1 MHLSRLEIF
10 GFKSFANKLDL
21 RIDDGI
27 TAVVGPNGCGKTNVV
42 DAIRWVLG
50 EQRPRFLRGDRME
63 DVIFN
68 GSERRE
74 PLGMAEVSLTIENA
88 GGMLPI
94 EYNEVTVTRRLFRSG
109 ESTYLINRTACRLMD
124 IENLLMDTGIGPHS
138 YSVIEQGMVDAIISD
153 NPEDRRRLFEEAAG
167 ITKYKA
173 RRKSALQRLSATEED
188 LLRIGDIIGEVER
201 QVGSLGRQVR
211 KAERYQTYRKQLRD
225 LEIRTARF
233 RLGRLHREI
242 GPLLDDSRTSKEKL
256 EGLSAALRK
265 KEAENEKLRLELIAL
280 EKEVGEKDGR
290 IREIDRALH
299 QRGEEMAVLRERIGA
314 LKRLIARSQTE
325 EKRIQARLAESRIE
339 RDTARKNETE
349 AAQILSERVRKAATL
364 EKELEQLEQ
373 RVEEKRNALEQKRK
387 EVADLFGLH
396 VRQTSEQERRKSQ
409 LKGIRIRLG
418 ELTKE
423 REGLGSERKQI
434 HERQEEVEERI
445 AHLQD
450 RLSEEQGERAR
461 LASERTE
468 NESRLRTLNRNRD
481 SLEAEHRAGEEQ
493 LDFWRRMRETYEGY
507 SESVRSLLLDSPVAG
522 QIRGVIGDLIDA
534 DEPFAPAIEH
544 ALGPLLQAL
553 VVEDTRT
560 VRHALKF
567 LDSAHT
573 GRTIFLPLDRIS
585 PSDSSPPPPKASG
598 VLGLVEELV
607 RCDKDIA
614 PVVRAL
620 FKDTLMVDTLEHAL
634 SLSEHGNGH
643 WNAITLKGEK
653 TAFRGEIVGGAGK
666 GERKELLLGR
676 KRQIETIEKSLTK
689 KSDQL
694 EAILRDIALLQQ
706 NMEVQSAA
714 RLLLDEKIEQTGREV
729 LLLEQKKAQ
738 EGFEEKRLSE
748 RAASLDGEE
757 QDLKRAIAQLD
768 QELGAGKQEL
778 AELSARKTRLESA
791 LSKEEKTLPE
801 AEAKRREAG
810 AVVHQLRVENAATEQ
825 KTESLGRDLRRLEQ
839 ALEEYDRAQVHHH
852 QEAKEAGGSIADLEK
867 RIETGDEAQQAA
879 SEKLRLLEESRGEL
893 DRRRLALQ
901 QQSGTWEE
909 ELRTMRRNQE
919 AVRSTLYDLDG
930 RISELRLEAK
940 NLYTRIQERYK
951 IELEQME
958 PLEDEDTFDLD
969 GTEREIQRLQ
979 QRIERI
985 GPVNLAA
992 LDEHNKEKERYEFLT
1007 RQRDDLVEARDT
1019 LNQTIVEINRRARK
1033 QFIETF
1039 EEVRRNFQNTFVK
1052 FFGGGQ
1058 ADLSLE
1064 EKDDPLDA
1072 EVRISVR
1079 PLGKRLQHLSLLSG
1093 GEKSLTAIALLF
1105 AIYQKKPG
1113 PFCILDEVDAAL
1125 DDANI
1130 GRFVEVLKQ
1139 FAADTQFIMITHN
1152 KRTMEA
1158 SDRLYGITME
1168 ELGVSQLVSVKFGE
1182 DGNAERAEMV
1192 G

>member
-21 RIDDGI
+21 RMDDGI

-211 KAERYQTYRKQLRD
+211 KAERYQTYRNQLRA

-242 GPLLDDSRTSKEKL
+242 EPLLDAGKTSKEKL

-265 KEAENEKLRLELIAL
+265 KEAESEKLRLELLSL

-290 IREIDRALH
+290 IRDLDRALH
-299 QRGEEMAVLRERIGA
+299 QRGEEMAVWRERIGA
-314 LKRLIARSQTE
+314 LKNLIARTQTE
-325 EKRIQARLAESRIE
+325 EKRIQTRLVEARIE
-339 RDTARKNETE
+339 RDSARKNEAE
-349 AAQILSERVRKAATL
+349 AAQILSERVREATTL
-364 EKELEQLEQ
+364 EKALDQLEQ
-373 RVEEKRNALEQKRK
+373 RVAKKRNALEQKRK
-387 EVADLFGLH
+387 AVADLFGLH
-396 VRQTSEQERRKSQ
+396 VRKMSEQEQRKSQ
-409 LKGIRIRLG
+409 LSGIRTRLG
-418 ELTKE
+418 ELAKE
-423 REGLGSERKQI
+423 REGLESERSRI
-434 HERQEEVEERI
+434 RERQEEVAERI
-445 AHLQD
+445 AHLKD
-450 RLSEEQGERAR
+450 RLAEEQAERAR
-461 LASERTE
+461 LVGELSE
-468 NESRLRTLNRNRD
+468 NENRVRELHRNRD
-481 SLEAEHRAGEEQ
+481 SLEAEQRAGEEQ
-493 LDFWRRMRETYEGY
+493 MDFWRRMRESYEGY
-507 SESVRSLLLDSPVAG
+507 SESVRSLLLDSPVADR
-522 QIRGVIGDLIDA
+522 IRGVIGDLIDA
-534 DEPFAPAIEH
+534 DEHVAPAIEH

-553 VVEDTRT
+553 VIEDTRT

-567 LDSAHT
+567 LDNAHA

-585 PSDSSPPPPKASG
+585 PSGSSPPLPQAPG
-598 VLGLVEELV
+598 VLGLVEKLV
-607 RCDKDIA
+607 HCDRDIA

-634 SLSEHGNGH
+634 SLSEHENGD

-653 TAFRGEIVGGAGK
+653 ISCRGEIVGGAGQ
-666 GERKELLLGR
+666 GARKELLLGR
-676 KRQIETIEKSLTK
+676 SRRIETIEKSLTK

-694 EAILRDIALLQQ
+694 EAILREITLIQED
-706 NMEVQSAA
+706 MKKQSAA

-729 LLLEQKKAQ
+729 LLLEQKKVQ
-738 EGFEEKRLSE
+738 GDFEEKRLSE

-757 QDLKRAIAQLD
+757 QNLKRTIAQLD
-768 QELGAGKQEL
+768 QELSAGKQAL
-778 AELSARKTRLESA
+778 TQLSARKTRLESA
-791 LSKEEKTLPE
+791 LSEEEKTLP
-801 AEAKRREAG
+801 AEEGQRREAG
-810 AVVHQLRVENAATEQ
+810 AVVHQLQVDIAATEQ
-825 KTESLGRDLRRLEQ
+825 KTESLGRDVRRLEETI
-839 ALEEYDRAQVHHH
+839 AEYERTKTRHHEEA
-852 QEAKEAGGSIADLEK
+852 EEAGESIEELQH
-867 RIETGDEAQQAA
+867 RIETGDEAHQAA
-879 SEKLRLLEESRGEL
+879 SEKLRLLEASREKL
-893 DRRRLALQ
+893 DRRRLTLQ

-909 ELRTMRRNQE
+909 ELRTMRKNQE
-919 AVRSTLYDLDG
+919 AVRSTLYDQDG

-951 IELEQME
+951 IELEHME
-958 PLEDEDTFDLD
+958 PLEDEDTFDPD
-969 GTEREIQRLQ
+969 DAEREIQRLRE
-979 QRIERI
+979 RIERI

-992 LDEHNKEKERYEFLT
+992 LDEYNKEKERYEFLT

-1019 LNQTIVEINRRARK
+1019 LGQTIVEINRRARK

-1039 EEVRRNFQNTFVK
+1039 EEVRRNFQNTFEK

-1058 ADLSLE
+1058 ADLSME

-1072 EVRISVR
+1072 EVRIAVR
-1079 PLGKRLQHLSLLSG
+1079 PRGKRFQHLSLLSG
-1093 GEKSLTAIALLF
+1093 GEKALTAIALLF

-1113 PFCILDEVDAAL
+1113 PFCILDEVDAPL

-1130 GRFVEVLKQ
+1130 GRFTEVLKQ

-1182 DGNAERAEMV
+1182 DGDAERAEVM